1 MSRTD
6 IIADFLTIVRN
17 GLKIKKVHVDVPY
30 SKIIEKILVIFKE
43 NQYIEDFKVIEFSV
57 EKKSLSKYKLF
68 RVYLKYL
75 HEESAI
81 VNLRRVSR
89 PGLRFYVNKDKI
101 PLVLRGQGLAVI
113 STSKGIL
120 TDKEARTQK
129 IGGEVICYIW

>member
-6 IIADFLTIVRN
+6 IIADFLTTVRN
-17 GLKIKKVHVDVPY
+17 GSKIKKVHVDVPY
-30 SKIIEKILVIFKE
+30 SKIIEKILKIFKE
-43 NQYIEDFKVIEFSV
+43 NQYIEDFKAIEFSV
-57 EKKSLSKYKLF
+57 EKRVGSKYKLF

-75 HEESAI
+75 HGEPAI

-101 PLVLRGQGLAVI
+101 PLVLRGHGLAVI
-113 STSKGIL
+113 STSRGML
-120 TDKEARTQK
+120 TDKEARAQK